1 MSCPTMLKRVTED
14 AGSLLTMLG
23 RLGVKPQAVVHRPP
37 GELARAVYNCLEC
50 FDRAVCDEM
59 STQDRRLA
67 EAPGFCSNSSWIS
80 ALMATSGAR
89 TYGPGEAP

>member
-1 MSCPTMLKRVTED
+1 MLKRVTED

-59 STQDRRLA
+59 STQDRRLS
-67 EAPGFCSNSSWIS
+67 EAPGFCSNGSWIS
-80 ALMATSGAR
+80 ALMASLKPPSGAR
-89 TYGPGEAP
+89 PCGAGEAP